1 MSFNRLQY
9 DDCAYA
15 TELKQSVTPLEY
27 QLYVGKY
34 ENSKPCADNESD
46 KKCNVDFKTRTD
58 VENELY
64 NLNRSSTL
72 CPDKKFNPKAENF
85 SHSYNPPTLYQS
97 IYHITPTG
105 LTKPTSNGLN
115 NDNLTVSK

>member
-15 TELKQSVTPLEY
+15 TELKQSVSPLEY
-27 QLYVGKY
+27 QLYIGKY
-34 ENSKPCADNESD
+34 ENSKPCACNESD
-46 KKCNVDFKTRTD
+46 KTCNVDFTTRTD

-72 CPDKKFNPKAENF
+72 CPSKKFNPKANNF
-85 SHSYNPPTLYQS
+85 TNTYTPPTLCEN
-97 IYHITPTG
+97 IYHMTPSG